1 MGSRADGRINGY
13 KVCDVAVVVI
23 RTLLVD
29 VNFSRSLPKVFLL
42 IGALETSA
50 TWKLIQDTFEASMRE
65 MISYCIYPHKE
76 VNSTCKYC
84 S

>member
-13 KVCDVAVVVI
+13 KVCDVAVVVVI

-29 VNFSRSLPKVFLL
+29 VNFSRSFPKVFLL

-50 TWKLIQDTFEASMRE
+50 TWKLI
-65 MISYCIYPHKE
+65 
-76 VNSTCKYC
+76 
-84 S
+84 